1 MPKKLERC
9 VASVMKTGKKEGNA
23 YAICQASIKKAAK
36 GAKAKKGKYNG

>member
-9 VASVMKTGKKEGNA
+9 VASVMKQGEKKNNA

-36 GAKAKKGKYNG
+36 AKKGKYNG